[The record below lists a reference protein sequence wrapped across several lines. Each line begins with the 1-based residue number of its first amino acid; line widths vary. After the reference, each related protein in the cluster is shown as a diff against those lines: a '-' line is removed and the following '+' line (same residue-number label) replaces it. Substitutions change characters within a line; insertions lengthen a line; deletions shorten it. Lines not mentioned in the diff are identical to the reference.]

1 MLVMLLQFD
10 NVKWTHV
17 TYWELCSFISSGM
30 KCPTRKTCCRQTS
43 TRLREHVAVQRT
55 RQTWPLWRDSAHT
68 RNSTSSFYAPHPC
81 DSISRVILMN
91 RATTEMTSVK
101 NIHAQEQLDG
111 PNCSQC
117 NIVYCSTHTGQLGHV
132 SRRVLQL
139 CGHVRVSNLRSET
152 HCAGFLFT

>member
-1 MLVMLLQFD
+1 
-10 NVKWTHV
+10 
-17 TYWELCSFISSGM
+17 M

-117 NIVYCSTHTGQLGHV
+117 NIVYCSTHTQGSWGMCPGECSSYVGTCVYPICDRRHTVQGSCLHKEVNAASESVVVLLGH
-132 SRRVLQL
+132 
-139 CGHVRVSNLRSET
+139 E
-152 HCAGFLFT
+152 